1 MNTVIEQMLRKYD
14 SKNIYDQKNA
24 MKEVMQEIVLYGLSR
39 AGFFREA
46 AFYGGTALRIFY
58 GLDRFSEDLD
68 FSLMTSNP
76 SFDLKAYFPELEKTV
91 RSFGLNVVISEK
103 EKNKESAIRSA
114 FLKGNTKEHFLLF
127 YADEVTAN
135 SITKNEALKIKFE
148 IDTMPPAF
156 ATFER
161 RFCLAP
167 MPYEINLYDY
177 VFYLSKGATVNQKH
191 LQARLMQ
198 SGVITEND
206 AFDISVIRSMLCDRF
221 ASIDYNQAKQDV
233 IPFIRDTSTLDIWCK
248 EFFTQITMQLN

>member
-1 MNTVIEQMLRKYD
+1 M
-14 SKNIYDQKNA
+14 
-24 MKEVMQEIVLYGLSR
+24 
-39 AGFFREA
+39 
-46 AFYGGTALRIFY
+46 
-58 GLDRFSEDLD
+58 
-68 FSLMTSNP
+68 
-76 SFDLKAYFPELEKTV
+76 
-91 RSFGLNVVISEK
+91 
-103 EKNKESAIRSA
+103 
-114 FLKGNTKEHFLLF
+114 LF

-167 MPYEINLYDY
+167 MPYEINLYDEPSLFAGKIHAVLCRAWQNRIKGRDLYDY

-233 IPFIRDTSTLDIWCK
+233 IPFIRDTSALDIWCK